1 MGRLDGRV
9 AIVTGAA
16 HGDVR
21 AALGSHFAKALA
33 GEGARLACADTKD
46 CGSVVAEIEAAGG
59 TAIGLRVDVRD
70 EQSVKDMVAATVRK
84 FGRLDILVNNAAVGS
99 NIPPVSIGQLA
110 VSEWDELMA
119 VNVRGP
125 FLCAKA
131 SIPEMRRNGYGKI
144 VNVGSSTMVS
154 GLPNRLHYVTAKGAI
169 LAMTR
174 SMARELG
181 PDGIRV
187 NTIAYGLI
195 MSPQS
200 EHEFGADPA
209 RHKAYLAQRSMPVDM
224 YPKDIVGTL
233 VFLASADSDAMTG
246 QFVNVDSGGVFV

>member
-1 MGRLDGRV
+1 
-9 AIVTGAA
+9 
-16 HGDVR
+16 
-21 AALGSHFAKALA
+21 
-33 GEGARLACADTKD
+33 
-46 CGSVVAEIEAAGG
+46 
-59 TAIGLRVDVRD
+59 
-70 EQSVKDMVAATVRK
+70 
-84 FGRLDILVNNAAVGS
+84 
-99 NIPPVSIGQLA
+99 
-110 VSEWDELMA
+110 MA

-131 SIPEMRRNGYGKI
+131 AIPEMRRNGYGKI

-200 EHEFGADPA
+200 EHEFAEDPV
-209 RHKAYLAQRSMPVDM
+209 RHKAYLSHRSMPVDM
-224 YPKDIVGTL
+224 YPRDIVGTL
-233 VFLASADSDAMTG
+233 VFLASSDSDAMTG

>member
-16 HGDVR
+16 RGDVR
-21 AALGSHFAKALA
+21 AALGSHFAQALA
-33 GEGARLACADTKD
+33 AEGAKVVCADLKD
-46 CGSVVAEIEAAGG
+46 CGSVTEEIARAGG
-59 TAIGLRVDVRD
+59 TALPLRVDVRD
-70 EQSVKDMVAATVRK
+70 ERSVNDMVAATVK
-84 FGRLDILVNNAAVGS
+84 SFGRLDILVPNAAVGS

-131 SIPEMRRNGYGKI
+131 AIPEMRRNGYGKI
-144 VNVGSSTMVS
+144 VNVGSSTMIS

-174 SMARELG
+174 AMARELG

-200 EHEFGADPA
+200 EREFAEDPA
-209 RHKAYLAQRSMPVDM
+209 RHKAYLSHRSMPVDM

>member
-33 GEGARLACADTKD
+33 AEGAKVACADAKD
-46 CGSVVAEIEAAGG
+46 CASVVAEIEQAGG
-59 TAIGLRVDVRD
+59 TAISQPVDVRN
-70 EQSVKDMVAATVRK
+70 ERSVAEMVAATVAR

-99 NIPPVSIGQLA
+99 NIPPVPIGELA
-110 VSEWDELMA
+110 VAEWDELMA

-131 SIPEMRRNGYGKI
+131 AIPEMRRNAYGKI
-144 VNVGSSTMVS
+144 VNIGSSTMVS

-174 SMARELG
+174 AMARELG

-200 EHEFGADPA
+200 EREFAADPA
-209 RHKAYLAQRSMPVDM
+209 RHKAYLAHRSIPADM
-224 YPKDIVGTL
+224 YPKDILGTL

-246 QFVNVDSGGVFV
+246 QFVNVDDGGVFV

>member
-16 HGDVR
+16 HGEVR

-33 GEGARLACADTKD
+33 VEGAKVAVADTKD
-46 CGSVVAEIEAAGG
+46 CTSVAGEISEAGG
-59 TAIGLRVDVRD
+59 TAHALRVDVRD
-70 EQSVKDMVAATVRK
+70 EQSVRDMVAATVRR

-99 NIPPVSIGQLA
+99 NIPAVSIGQLA

-131 SIPEMRRNGYGKI
+131 AIPEMRRNGYGKI
-144 VNVGSSTMVS
+144 INVGSSTMIS

-200 EHEFGADPA
+200 EKEFAVDPA
-209 RHKAYLAQRSMPVDM
+209 RHTAYLAHRAMPVDM
-224 YPKDIVGTL
+224 YPSDIVGAL
-233 VFLASADSDAMTG
+233 IFLASADSDAMTG

>member
-1 MGRLDGRV
+1 
-9 AIVTGAA
+9 
-16 HGDVR
+16 
-21 AALGSHFAKALA
+21 
-33 GEGARLACADTKD
+33 
-46 CGSVVAEIEAAGG
+46 
-59 TAIGLRVDVRD
+59 
-70 EQSVKDMVAATVRK
+70 
-84 FGRLDILVNNAAVGS
+84 
-99 NIPPVSIGQLA
+99 
-110 VSEWDELMA
+110 
-119 VNVRGP
+119 
-125 FLCAKA
+125 
-131 SIPEMRRNGYGKI
+131 
-144 VNVGSSTMVS
+144 MVS

-200 EHEFGADPA
+200 EHEFGEDPA
-209 RHKAYLAQRSMPVDM
+209 RHKAYLAHRAMPVDM
-224 YPKDIVGTL
+224 YPKDIVGAL